1 MIHKLFYSNNN
12 KKAIKY
18 IINENINKNLNI
30 NINNNFDLII
40 NDTMDYVISQVNKE
54 PPKGMKHEEYIFLMN
69 KKVYDLIMPIIKQN
83 NKPPDNKPLDNIFDS
98 LLLNNYETP
107 PIMEYPKPSIT
118 INNDNISNKIKKLE
132 DERSTLIPKI
142 RPIDFTIKDE
152 NINNKNTMQMYN
164 ELLTSYNNNEETP
177 ILDINT
183 ILDTNVNNNAN
194 NINIKQIYNKEI
206 PNLDI
211 NTEDTL
217 NLDMNT
223 DAKQIYN
230 DHKSSILISDVNFV
244 EKKFILTID
253 SSYRDLY
260 EYPLQTS
267 FQFKLAPTCNN
278 IVYNTYYDDNDTL
291 ILYEKTI
298 SYGNMNINETFD
310 NIKSIKFISVNVPNV
325 INIYKESYTYLV
337 IPELKGFYKSNN
349 ILLDNAFAKLMIPI
363 GSNNNNTTTNFTI
376 LTTSEQFIYDSI
388 LNSKL
393 DMMTLNF
400 VNKNGK
406 LFHFGIDKLYI
417 EKFMEGTKIVIQ
429 NSNTLLTNDL
439 IYFYDT
445 RPTHDQIV
453 YLEDY
458 INISKLIYDF
468 TNNKLKISAS
478 YSKKNDLGEMKNIP
492 IHFKDIIPM
501 IDKDYYII
509 LYDKKTNKYYYLKID
524 SFSGKSVIV
533 IYKNNEKMS
542 LSEYKNI
549 RIGIAKSNLR
559 GLNNND
565 PQSLFYNG
573 GYYITS
579 KENNDDDATLL
590 IIEINYPYNNLT
602 DYLKD
607 EVFIIQDK
615 MQLSYTFEITLY

>member
-1 MIHKLFYSNNN
+1 M
-12 KKAIKY
+12 
-18 IINENINKNLNI
+18 
-30 NINNNFDLII
+30 
-40 NDTMDYVISQVNKE
+40 
-54 PPKGMKHEEYIFLMN
+54 
-69 KKVYDLIMPIIKQN
+69 
-83 NKPPDNKPLDNIFDS
+83 
-98 LLLNNYETP
+98 
-107 PIMEYPKPSIT
+107 
-118 INNDNISNKIKKLE
+118 NNDDKS
-132 DERSTLIPKI
+132 STLIS
-142 RPIDFTIKDE
+142 
-152 NINNKNTMQMYN
+152 N
-164 ELLTSYNNNEETP
+164 E
-177 ILDINT
+177 
-183 ILDTNVNNNAN
+183 
-194 NINIKQIYNKEI
+194 
-206 PNLDI
+206 
-211 NTEDTL
+211 
-217 NLDMNT
+217 
-223 DAKQIYN
+223 
-230 DHKSSILISDVNFV
+230 NFV

-291 ILYEKTI
+291 ILHEKTI
-298 SYGNMNINETFD
+298 SYGDASIDKTFD

-363 GSNNNNTTTNFTI
+363 GSNNNTTNFTI

-388 LNSKL
+388 LNGKL

-406 LFHFGIDKLYI
+406 LFNFGIDKIYI

-429 NSNTLLTNDL
+429 NSNTLLINDL
-439 IYFYDT
+439 IYFYDM

-524 SFSGKSVIV
+524 FFSGKSVIV

-559 GLNNND
+559 GTNNND

-579 KENNDDDATLL
+579 KENNDDATLL